1 LGILGDCSALPELQV
16 DMATMTGNVA
26 QVFLTDGDWMAML
39 SAARNA
45 MRPGGSLACPFHG
58 FRRSGELK
66 DAKVAFP

>member
-1 LGILGDCSALPELQV
+1 
-16 DMATMTGNVA
+16 MATMTGNVA